1 MSLTN
6 TIAILLA
13 VEGVAAASA
22 GVPVYNEIFS
32 REPKCVVCPDTKP
45 RCPACP
51 TGELCS
57 FKAESCDS
65 CAEAVCVPD
74 FKQSGNAG
82 GSKESKGSDAGP
94 VVGGVIGGFVILGI
108 IGFFLWRNMKKKR
121 EAKKAELEK
130 DTRNRNARASTH
142 TVASMSS
149 TTTRASNVIQIGFIP
164 GVMNRSAPSSPGHFI
179 PPVPPIPAGHSGNT
193 PTIRYPQSPD
203 HGTFFSAD
211 DILRASFITT
221 GTNDPRASVATTIYR
236 NNAIVSPVAANVAR
250 VHKAAVVNVKTGSS
264 TASTPHLGFDEEPP
278 MPTNVD
284 LSKYQTKGG
293 PSSPAFSVGS
303 SFMNKVNESS
313 SSKTGSSLA
322 IPPRRPVLGR
332 TVTAEAVVVESS
344 LWEEDEDDES
354 SSEEEDNG
362 KRRRRPATMET
373 QISDGTE
380 GPFSD
385 RMSGSSFSDM
395 PLPANS
401 GLPPVLT
408 NRRRVSSAKTT
419 TTVTTTTNSSP
430 ISPDN
435 SVRGR
440 SPFDDVNAIASSGR
454 S

>member
-1 MSLTN
+1 
-6 TIAILLA
+6 
-13 VEGVAAASA
+13 
-22 GVPVYNEIFS
+22 
-32 REPKCVVCPDTKP
+32 
-45 RCPACP
+45 
-51 TGELCS
+51 
-57 FKAESCDS
+57 
-65 CAEAVCVPD
+65 
-74 FKQSGNAG
+74 
-82 GSKESKGSDAGP
+82 
-94 VVGGVIGGFVILGI
+94 
-108 IGFFLWRNMKKKR
+108 
-121 EAKKAELEK
+121 
-130 DTRNRNARASTH
+130 
-142 TVASMSS
+142 
-149 TTTRASNVIQIGFIP
+149 
-164 GVMNRSAPSSPGHFI
+164 MNRSAPSSPGHFI
-179 PPVPPIPAGHSGNT
+179 PPVPPIPAGHAGNT

-236 NNAIVSPVAANVAR
+236 NNAVVSPVAANVAR

-284 LSKYQTKGG
+284 LSKYQTSKNG

-303 SFMNKVNESS
+303 TFMNKVNESS
-313 SSKTGSSLA
+313 SSKAGSSLA
-322 IPPRRPVLGR
+322 VPPRRPVLGR

-344 LWEEDEDDES
+344 LWEDDDEDS
-354 SSEEEDNG
+354 SSDEEDNDG

-408 NRRRVSSAKTT
+408 NRRRVSSAKTAT
-419 TTVTTTTNSSP
+419 TTITTASSP
-430 ISPDN
+430 VSPDN
-435 SVRGR
+435 SVLQGR
-440 SPFDDVNAIASSGR
+440 SPFDDVNAIAGSSQQR
-454 S
+454 